1 MSIKRPTETPKRSMS
16 CITLQTV
23 RDKKRY
29 KSKPSP
35 ITPLDGSQS
44 FPLLPAISILIV
56 DDNSVNRS
64 ILRKHLGLIPFIQM
78 KQIEEAENGLEALD
92 LIQHVSFDLVL
103 LDIDM
108 PLMNGVETAKQIRA
122 SGSINQ
128 TVPIVAV
135 TTKDSVDAKDHY
147 IKVGMNDCIGKPIN
161 NQLLEQT
168 LYRSLSLSTDD
179 LPATDSIHPDPSS
192 VYHPIRQDD

>member
-1 MSIKRPTETPKRSMS
+1 MS
-16 CITLQTV
+16 CITLQTI

-35 ITPLDGSQS
+35 ITPLDGSHT
-44 FPLLPAISILIV
+44 FPLLPAINILIV

-78 KQIEEAENGLEALD
+78 RQIEEAENGLEALD
-92 LIQHVSFDLVL
+92 IIQRVPFDLIL

-108 PLMNGVETAKQIRA
+108 PLMNGVETAKQIRI
-122 SGSINQ
+122 SGSVNRSA
-128 TVPIVAV
+128 PIVAV
-135 TTKDSVDAKDHY
+135 TTNDSFDAKEKY

-161 NQLLEQT
+161 NQLLEQA
-168 LYRSLSLSTDD
+168 LYRSLSLSTDSPAGH
-179 LPATDSIHPDPSS
+179 LPLTVTSSISTPPPLSP
-192 VYHPIRQDD
+192 PIREKDV